1 MTDQEKTISK
11 IEKAMREKVKQQLPI
26 FEKMP
31 AAQTMTTTQGEKVLK
46 NNPAMQE
53 IRALFRDY
61 VAVVKIQRD
70 LAGGDSEPVEISSL
84 ESLRGK
90 FKIS

>member
-11 IEKAMREKVKQQLPI
+11 IEKAMREKVEQQLPV

-31 AAQTMTTTQGEKVLK
+31 VAQTMTNTQGEKVLK

-53 IRALFRDY
+53 IRSLFRDY
-61 VAVVKIQRD
+61 VAVVRVQRE
-70 LAGGDSEPVEISSL
+70 LAGEDSDAAEVTSL
-84 ESLRGK
+84 DALRKK
-90 FKIS
+90 FKVV